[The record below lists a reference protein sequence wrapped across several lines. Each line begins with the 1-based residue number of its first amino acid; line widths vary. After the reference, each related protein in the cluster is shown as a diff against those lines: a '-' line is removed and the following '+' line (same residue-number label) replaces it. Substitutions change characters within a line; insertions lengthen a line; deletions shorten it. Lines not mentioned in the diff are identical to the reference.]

1 MSASSFALG
10 ITLAFH
16 SPVAIVPTDV
26 SEEASTVDFK
36 VLPLSVPAAAVTVIA
51 AEPSKF
57 TPLIALG
64 VVNVAADPVV
74 LALITAN
81 LSLIAADVIM

>member
-1 MSASSFALG
+1 M
-10 ITLAFH
+10 
-16 SPVAIVPTDV
+16 PTDV
-26 SEEASTVDFK
+26 SEEATTVDFK

-74 LALITAN
+74 LAFIAAN
-81 LSLIAADVIM
+81 LSLIAADVII